1 MNVGDPI
8 PIKYDSSEVDSD
20 DMIKKYEVAW
30 TREINSDGEE
40 VSGEFFIN
48 QSDMYSNGQVVW
60 GKVIANAD
68 SINSIDRYL
77 TNDRKGLTKLK
88 KDEDGP
94 RDTSTPE
101 VFDNSL
107 EFIIERLA

>member
-8 PIKYDSSEVDSD
+8 PIKYDASEVDTND
-20 DMIKKYEVAW
+20 TIKKHEVAW
-30 TREINSDGEE
+30 SREINSDGEE
-40 VSGEFFIN
+40 LFGDFFIN
-48 QSDMYSNGQVVW
+48 QSDMYSNGQIVW

-77 TNDRKGLTKLK
+77 TNDRKGLHKLVK
-88 KDEDGP
+88 NEDGP
-94 RDTSTPE
+94 SATSTPE

-107 EFIIERLA
+107 EFSIERLA